1 MSTLTYF
8 DREAALDR
16 LLAVHTDETRQS
28 ADDLLDDEGF
38 CSCCTVDYAGLD
50 RDGGDVIGIYREDEL
65 SGEPLT
71 SHPWRSDII
80 NHAGRVDFDND
91 EGRTIASVRM
101 TRTGSGYAVII
112 DQMSDLDNLVIK
124 HTNE

>member
-8 DREAALDR
+8 DHEAALDR
-16 LLAVHTDETRQS
+16 YLAFHTDRTRDE
-28 ADDLLDDEGF
+28 AKNFLDDEGF
-38 CSCCTVDYAGLD
+38 CTCCHVDYAGLD
-50 RDGGDVIGIYREDEL
+50 RDDVPMTEDRVDEL
-65 SGEPLT
+65 AGEPLT
-71 SHPWRSDII
+71 ALPWRRDII
-80 NHAGRVDFDND
+80 NHANRVDFDND

-124 HTNE
+124 HTND